1 MTGLVIVTSAFLLF
15 LFVSIA
21 SAMYQ
26 EMTYRRKFKKFF
38 GFRSPFDKRLPWCRR
53 RYSYL
58 QILVDAAL
66 HDEIVKLRH
75 MVSDERSLGLIK
87 VMEMSAVAEWCGFE
101 SETPE
106 QKKHKY

>member
-1 MTGLVIVTSAFLLF
+1 MAVLIVATCALLLF
-15 LFVSIA
+15 LMLAIA
-21 SAMYQ
+21 AAMYQ
-26 EMTYRRKFKKFF
+26 EINYRKKFRKFF
-38 GFRSPFDKRLPWCRR
+38 GFQPPFDKRLPWCRR
-53 RYSYL
+53 RYAYL

-101 SETPE
+101 SETAE